1 MSVIQKTLFCLLF
14 LVVAQLILAQ
24 NEKGIAFQEIDF
36 STALAKAKEEKKL
49 IFIDAYAVWCGPCK
63 MMDKNVF
70 PQAEVGNVYNKHFV
84 SLKIDMEKGEGI
96 TLAQKYGVRAY
107 PSFLFVDSD
116 GEVAHRS
123 IGYQTPEQF
132 IALAEVA
139 IDPER
144 QLGALGKKYD
154 AGNRD
159 PEFLSGYISALR
171 DVMDPRA
178 SVITAAYLETQE
190 NWGTDNIRTL
200 LFQSIDQA
208 EGNYYDYMI
217 QNRQDFITQFG
228 EDAFEEKVFI
238 AGMRH
243 MMITDEFNTAA
254 AGRIFD
260 TAYPEK
266 SEKLQL
272 QFKMDYHRRE
282 GDHKAFAQTALQYHE
297 AYPMTNSM
305 QLNSIAWHFYEH
317 IDDKKLLKKG
327 LKLSEESVAI
337 WKQYENLDT
346 LAALYF
352 KMGKKKKG
360 IKTANEAIDMAK
372 KLGIDAQETQD
383 LITKYTRK

>member
-1 MSVIQKTLFCLLF
+1 MSYIKKAVYFVLFSTLTYT
-14 LVVAQLILAQ
+14 ATSQ
-24 NEKGIAFQEIDF
+24 NTKGIAFQDIDF
-36 STALAKAKEEKKL
+36 NTALAKAKEEKKL

-70 PQAEVGNVYNKHFV
+70 PQVEVGNVYNKHFV
-84 SLKIDMEKGEGI
+84 SLKIDMEKGEGV

-107 PSFLFVDSD
+107 PSFLFIDAD

-123 IGYQTPEQF
+123 LGYQTPEQF

-139 IDPER
+139 VDPER
-144 QLGALGKKYD
+144 QLGSMGKKYD
-154 AGNRD
+154 SGNRE
-159 PEFLSGYISALR
+159 PEFLSNYITALR

-178 SVITAAYLETQE
+178 STITAAYLETQKD
-190 NWGTDNIRTL
+190 WGTDNIREL
-200 LFQSIDQA
+200 LFQSIDRA
-208 EGNYYDYMI
+208 EGSYYQYMV
-217 QNRQDFITQFG
+217 QHRGDFITQFG
-228 EDAFEEKVFI
+228 EEAFEEKVFI
-238 AGMRH
+238 TGMRH
-243 MMITDEFNTAA
+243 MMIMDDFNTAA

-260 TAYPEK
+260 IAYPEK

-282 GDHKAFAQTALQYHE
+282 GDHKAFAETALKYHE

-327 LKLSEESVAI
+327 VKLSEESVGI

-352 KMGKKKKG
+352 KTGKKKKG
-360 IKTANEAIDMAK
+360 IKTANEAIELAK
-372 KLGIDAQETQD
+372 KLGIDAQETQE
-383 LITKYTRK
+383 LIAKYTKK